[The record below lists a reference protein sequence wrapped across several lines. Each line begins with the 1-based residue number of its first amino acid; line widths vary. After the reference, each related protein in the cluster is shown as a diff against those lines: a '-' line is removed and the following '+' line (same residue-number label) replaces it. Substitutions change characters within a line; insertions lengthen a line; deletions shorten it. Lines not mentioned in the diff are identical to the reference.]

1 MNERNL
7 ILGGAQFG
15 NGYGRYVKT
24 PKLSKFDLEA
34 ILCLAKSS
42 GVHEIDLAQNYESA
56 IENLSNVLIS
66 KDFKYSTK
74 IQFIEYSEQKILGD
88 LRNDLVN
95 LQISSFQ
102 SVLIHNWASL
112 SAENRMLATRFVQ
125 SLLDLGIC
133 SGVGVSVY
141 NLTELDFIDWTP
153 GTIQA
158 PLNFYNREF
167 LKSDS
172 VLELIELGTTFVARS
187 IFHQGLLLNP
197 DLSSKFPQL
206 GLFNRY
212 CRENHLSCLEGALS
226 VYDTQGVFRSLT
238 VGVANASQLGE
249 ILGVKNTVSSQLAIP
264 DLQLTDLDFTD
275 PRRW

>member
-1 MNERNL
+1 MNSRNL

-15 NGYGRYVKT
+15 NGYGRHVKT
-24 PKLSKFDLEA
+24 PKLSEFDLEE
-34 ILCLAKSS
+34 LLYLAKNH

-56 IENLSNVLIS
+56 IDNLASVTNS
-66 KDFKYSTK
+66 KDFKYTTK
-74 IQFIEYSEQKILGD
+74 IQFVENLEPKILGD
-88 LRNDLVN
+88 LRDDLVK

-102 SVLIHNWASL
+102 NVLIHNWASL
-112 SAENRMLATRFVQ
+112 SAENRMLAARFLQ
-125 SLLDLGIC
+125 SLLDLGI
-133 SGVGVSVY
+133 SSEVGVSVY
-141 NLTELDFIDWTP
+141 DLTELDFIDWVP

-197 DLSSKFPQL
+197 ELSIKFPQL
-206 GLFNRY
+206 GLFNSY
-212 CRENHLSCLEGALS
+212 CSENHLSCLEGALS
-226 VYDTQGVFRSLT
+226 VYDTQSVFQSMT

-249 ILGVKNTVSSQLAIP
+249 ILGVRNIIPSQLAIP